1 MDWVAIAVGFLF
13 LLYASIHDFRTR
25 EVPDLVS
32 YGLILFAV
40 SYGIGKAMLLA
51 SWQPLVEMLL
61 GFGALFVIG
70 LIMYYS
76 GQWGGAD
83 SKLLMGLGAL
93 LGLGFANWDALL
105 FLLFLLFA
113 GAAYGIIYAAVL
125 AIIEWK
131 RVFASLKQRM
141 HEPRVS
147 KIRKIVLAI
156 AFLLLLSLLFV
167 SWEIKPLILGVILV
181 GYFGFYLWLCV
192 KVIEEELLIKAYP
205 VKKLTEGD
213 WINEEVKI
221 KGKVIVGPKD
231 LGITKAQITQLKK
244 LKVKKVMVKEGIP
257 FVPSFLLAY
266 VLFLLLKETIRN
278 YFFF

>member
-1 MDWVAIAVGFLF
+1 MT
-13 LLYASIHDFRTR
+13 SER
-25 EVPDLVS
+25 EKCPTSSVM
-32 YGLILFAV
+32 GLILFAV
-40 SYGIGKAMLLA
+40 SYGD
-51 SWQPLVEMLL
+51 WQGDAAQRAGNRSLEMLL
-61 GFGALFVIG
+61 GFGKRSSSSV

-257 FVPSFLLAY
+257 FVPSFLLGLCALSPTQRDDKK
-266 VLFLLLKETIRN
+266 LFLLLRN
-278 YFFF
+278 ANQLLD

>member
-1 MDWVAIAVGFLF
+1 
-13 LLYASIHDFRTR
+13 
-25 EVPDLVS
+25 
-32 YGLILFAV
+32 
-40 SYGIGKAMLLA
+40 
-51 SWQPLVEMLL
+51 
-61 GFGALFVIG
+61 
-70 LIMYYS
+70 
-76 GQWGGAD
+76 
-83 SKLLMGLGAL
+83 
-93 LGLGFANWDALL
+93 
-105 FLLFLLFA
+105 
-113 GAAYGIIYAAVL
+113 VL

>member
-1 MDWVAIAVGFLF
+1 MT
-13 LLYASIHDFRTR
+13 SER
-25 EVPDLVS
+25 EKCLTSSVM
-32 YGLILFAV
+32 GLILFAV
-40 SYGIGKAMLLA
+40 SYGVGKAMLLA
-51 SWQPLVEMLL
+51 SWQPLARNASR
-61 GFGALFVIG
+61 FSQSLFVIG

>member
-61 GFGALFVIG
+61 GFGALFLIG
-70 LIMYYS
+70 LVMYYS